1 MEQHIDLNNEIAKQA
16 AALAPAIR
24 ASQYTGKGLPLVRW
38 LGGVNIPTE
47 LEASL
52 SIRSIATDA
61 DDEAFRNL
69 GVADVVQVPDL
80 GTYVIGWSYD
90 ELMNKAALLGND
102 YNAINKRELPFYKRM
117 FQKIVIITGSAQ
129 GFGQGIAEE
138 LAREGAYLV
147 IADMNLPLAEKVA
160 AGINEEFGDGTA
172 RALEV
177 NVVDEDSMEA
187 LIKQVVLRLGG
198 LDLFISNA
206 GVLRAG
212 DLEEMDL
219 ESFEFVTRVNYTG
232 YFIGTKYAAR
242 PMRLQNRIAT
252 GSYTDIVQ
260 VNSKSGLD
268 GSSKNFAYAG
278 GKFGGIGLTQ
288 SFAKELVADNIKVN
302 AVCPGNYYE
311 GPLWS
316 DPENGL
322 FVQYLETGKCP
333 GAETLDDV
341 YEFYIDKVPMRKG
354 CSPLDVA
361 RAIFYLVEQTNETGQ
376 ALPITGGQIMLN

>member
-1 MEQHIDLNNEIAKQA
+1 MEQQIDSNNEIVKQA

-24 ASQYTGKGLPLVRW
+24 ASQYTGKGLPLVYW
-38 LGGVNIPTE
+38 LGDADIPTE

-52 SIRSIATDA
+52 SIRSIAADA
-61 DDEAFRNL
+61 DDEAFRCL
-69 GVADVVQVPDL
+69 GTADIVRVPGL
-80 GTYVIGWSYD
+80 GTYVVGWSYD
-90 ELMNKAALLGND
+90 KLMTNAALVGSD
-102 YNAINKRELPFYKRM
+102 YAAKNKRELPSYKRM
-117 FQKIVIITGSAQ
+117 FQKIVIVTGSAQ

-138 LAREGAYLV
+138 LAREGAFVV
-147 IADMNLPLAEKVA
+147 IADLNLPLAEQVA
-160 AGINEEFGDGTA
+160 ATINEEFGDGTA
-172 RALEV
+172 LAFEV
-177 NVVDEDSMEA
+177 NVADEESMEA
-187 LIKQVVLRLGG
+187 LINQVLLRLGG
-198 LDLFISNA
+198 LDLFVSNA

-219 ESFEFVTRVNYTG
+219 KSFDFVTKVNYTA

-242 PMRLQNRIAT
+242 PMRLQNRIARGT
-252 GSYTDIVQ
+252 YTDIVQ
-260 VNSKSGLD
+260 VNSKSGLE

-288 SFAKELVADNIKVN
+288 SFAKELVVDNIKVN

-333 GAETLDDV
+333 GAKTLEDV

-376 ALPITGGQIMLN
+376 ALPITGGQTMLN

>member
-1 MEQHIDLNNEIAKQA
+1 MESQVDLRNETVRQA
-16 AALAPAIR
+16 AFLAPAIR
-24 ASQYTGKGLPLVRW
+24 ASQYRGKGFPLVYW
-38 LGGVNIPTE
+38 LGDKDIPE
-47 LEASL
+47 EYKASL
-52 SIRSIATDA
+52 SIRRIAADA
-61 DDEAFRNL
+61 DDEAFRNM
-69 GVADVVQVPDL
+69 GTADMVEVPGL

-90 ELMNKAALLGND
+90 ELMNKASLLGGD
-102 YNAINKRELPFYKRM
+102 YNPINKRELPFYKRM

-138 LAREGAYLV
+138 LAREGAYVV
-147 IADMNLPLAEKVA
+147 IADLNLPLAEKVA
-160 AGINEEFGDGTA
+160 ADINEEFGDGTA
-172 RALEV
+172 RALKV
-177 NVVDEDSMEA
+177 NVIDESSMEA
-187 LIKQVVLRLGG
+187 LINQVVLSLGG
-198 LDLFISNA
+198 LDLFVSNA

-219 ESFEFVTRVNYTG
+219 ESFEFVTKVNYTG
-232 YFIGTKYAAR
+232 YFIGAKYAAR